1 MSAARSP
8 ITTHVLDTA
17 AGVPARG
24 LRVRLDVL
32 DGGAG
37 GGGWTAL
44 AERMTDDDGRVVDL
58 LPAGA
63 PLERRTYRLRFE
75 TGAYLAAAG
84 RPSFFPFVEIAFTV
98 DEPARHHHVPLLLS
112 PFGYTTYRGS

>member
-1 MSAARSP
+1 MSTPRSP

-17 AGVPARG
+17 TGLPARG
-24 LRVRLDVL
+24 LRVRLDVRGDS
-32 DGGAG
+32 DGDGD
-37 GGGWTAL
+37 WTAL
-44 AERMTDDDGRVVDL
+44 AERLTDDDGRAVDL

-63 PLERRTYRLRFE
+63 ALQRRTYRLRFE

-84 RPSFFPFVEIAFTV
+84 RPSFFPFVEIVFAV
-98 DEPARHHHVPLLLS
+98 DDPGRHHHVPLLLS